1 MTKITGIRML
11 DETIHRMGG
20 EGDNWYSTWAANDK
34 VYTSMNDGVGFP
46 GVAGYTGMSLNTRV
60 FAIDG
65 VPPNHS
71 FEYLPGFPDLP
82 SGDMPEERSRYYGF
96 GIIALDDH
104 LYHYLTTPNH
114 PWP

>member
-1 MTKITGIRML
+1 
-11 DETIHRMGG
+11 
-20 EGDNWYSTWAANDK
+20 
-34 VYTSMNDGVGFP
+34 
-46 GVAGYTGMSLNTRV
+46 MSLNTRV